1 MNDSALVVRNLEQG
15 VLPLTLNRPD
25 SLNALSA
32 PLVIDLRAALEAA
45 APDAAVGAIVLR
57 GAGRGFSAGGD
68 LREGATPRW
77 HGDAANAH
85 EEWRDSLRG
94 AMGAARVSQHIH
106 TPT

>member
-15 VLPLTLNRPD
+15 VLTLTLNRPD

-45 APDAAVGAIVLR
+45 ARDAEVGAIVLR
-57 GAGRGFSAGGD
+57 GAGGGVGAGGD
-68 LREGATPRW
+68 LGEGAPPRW
-77 HGDAANAH
+77 HGHAANAH

-94 AMGAARVSQHIH
+94 AMEASRLLH
-106 TPT
+106 